1 MLKSFS
7 SAAGGMLC
15 PDCTAGEDDCII
27 LSGEVLGLLRLMING
42 NMTTLQRVRASTA
55 ALDKIESFLERYLEY
70 HLERRFNMK
79 NTIRVLKKMLS

>member
-1 MLKSFS
+1 MS
-7 SAAGGMLC
+7 
-15 PDCTAGEDDCII
+15 

-42 NMTTLQRVRASTA
+42 NLNTLQRVRASTA
-55 ALDKIESFLERYLEY
+55 ALDKLETFLEKYLEY